1 MKFTTRGES
10 AALCATEKKKG
21 GLRAQLKEKK
31 DKKKESEEEEI
42 KDPRE
47 PDIKHT
53 LYIFRYLHVEFIL
66 VLLGL
71 TGAAVSGAIP
81 IALYEVIGSLI
92 DGLTPS
98 TTAVS
103 TSRTVIGAS
112 AILQVAKFK
121 ATVNNSA
128 VWVAILAAIA
138 FGAAFVENFFMNWA
152 HDRFG
157 VRLRKAYFNSLLN
170 QEIGYFDMKKTGQLV
185 SELADTS
192 LIQMAYSTKLG
203 EIVRNLV
210 QAILGVALGIVAGW
224 KMALVMLSVAPLMV
238 FVLGGTGVFTK
249 AVVTRITDIINKA
262 AGIANEVISAMRTVR
277 SMDGEEKEKIR
288 YARQLRKAHGWFV
301 VKASILGIAI
311 GIISFVIWGA
321 IALGF
326 WYGGK
331 MTLQGEMTIGDM
343 FKVFGLNL
351 MAVIGLLM
359 GMQAAPEFSKADPA
373 LKNMLKVIR
382 REPAMRHEGGEA
394 PNKLEGHI
402 EFKNVF
408 FTYPTRPGVVVLKDF
423 SLTIKPGQSVAL
435 VGASGS
441 GKSTIVG
448 LIEKF
453 YQADSGEITLDG
465 VSLERID
472 PRWLHRNIGI
482 VTQEPTLFAGSI
494 KQNICY
500 AIEGLRE
507 VTDEEIQRAAV
518 AANAHDFIMD
528 LTDGYETMLGEKGVS
543 LSGGQKQRV
552 AIARAMIQNPTLL
565 LLDEATSA
573 LDTQSEGVVQDALTK
588 LMQGRTSIVIAHR
601 LSTIVDSDKICV
613 MHKGELKEQGTH
625 HELLRITDGYYSR
638 LANKQMMMGRAAAA
652 AISGTGNSTQSSQ
665 QPTSS
670 DSEEHTD
677 SD

>member
-1 MKFTTRGES
+1 
-10 AALCATEKKKG
+10 
-21 GLRAQLKEKK
+21 
-31 DKKKESEEEEI
+31 
-42 KDPRE
+42 
-47 PDIKHT
+47 
-53 LYIFRYLHVEFIL
+53 
-66 VLLGL
+66 
-71 TGAAVSGAIP
+71 
-81 IALYEVIGSLI
+81 
-92 DGLTPS
+92 
-98 TTAVS
+98 
-103 TSRTVIGAS
+103 
-112 AILQVAKFK
+112 
-121 ATVNNSA
+121 
-128 VWVAILAAIA
+128 
-138 FGAAFVENFFMNWA
+138 
-152 HDRFG
+152 
-157 VRLRKAYFNSLLN
+157 
-170 QEIGYFDMKKTGQLV
+170 
-185 SELADTS
+185 
-192 LIQMAYSTKLG
+192 
-203 EIVRNLV
+203 
-210 QAILGVALGIVAGW
+210 
-224 KMALVMLSVAPLMV
+224 
-238 FVLGGTGVFTK
+238 
-249 AVVTRITDIINKA
+249 
-262 AGIANEVISAMRTVR
+262 
-277 SMDGEEKEKIR
+277 
-288 YARQLRKAHGWFV
+288 
-301 VKASILGIAI
+301 
-311 GIISFVIWGA
+311 
-321 IALGF
+321 
-326 WYGGK
+326 
-331 MTLQGEMTIGDM
+331 LQGEMTIGDM